1 VRLDGYYIRD
11 WDREHGEAKILDH
24 EVMMCHVYLERL
36 FKFNMSFLKEPRAH
50 TDPIIIGAME
60 FSLETLPKR
69 NVLARMG
76 SLNKSKG
83 VF

>member
-1 VRLDGYYIRD
+1 
-11 WDREHGEAKILDH
+11 
-24 EVMMCHVYLERL
+24 
-36 FKFNMSFLKEPRAH
+36 MSFLKEPRAH